1 MVTRQIGYAGKL
13 TTLPLENCLCKVP
26 LRLSTGKLA
35 MVAQE
40 LWLRQNIMK
49 PSTGTLAMPPPENWL
64 CRSVKMV
71 NWKGDH
77 WKIGYA
83 STGILATCE
92 DEHRKIGYARAA
104 VVNFPVLQLSIFQCC
119 SGQFSCMNFSHRQF
133 SSDGIANFPVLIFTS
148 SQYSSACIANFSG
161 HLINIPSLHFCIA
174 NFPVVA

>member
-40 LWLRQNIMK
+40 LWLQQNNMK
-49 PSTGTLAMPPPENWL
+49 SSTGKLAMPPPENWL

-92 DEHRKIGYARAA
+92 DEHRKIGYATTGKLAMWKILENRTGKLTTIAPENSENWLCPRCSCQFSSA
-104 VVNFPVLQLSIFQCC
+104 TVINFPVLQLSIFLSCC
-119 SGQFSCMNFSHRQF
+119 HE
-133 SSDGIANFPVLIFTS
+133 LFT
-148 SQYSSACIANFSG
+148 
-161 HLINIPSLHFCIA
+161 
-174 NFPVVA
+174 